1 MLTKR
6 NAKNIWA
13 KDDEPP
19 AAPPPPAFAESAFTL
34 EIIRCTFDK
43 EFSACVKQGR
53 KIPAALASNN
63 CSRTQALKYST
74 EVTRKEFPAAVK
86 NDRSLPPFTQ
96 HINLQTSDV
105 TRQDSITATS
115 F

>member
-1 MLTKR
+1 MY
-6 NAKNIWA
+6 
-13 KDDEPP
+13 P
-19 AAPPPPAFAESAFTL
+19 ASPPPPASVEYAFTL

-53 KIPAALASNN
+53 KIPTALASNN

-74 EVTRKEFPAAVK
+74 EVTRKESPAAVK

-96 HINLQTSDV
+96 HINLQIPRRYGTGQYNRNYIV
-105 TRQDSITATS
+105 YLEPKA
-115 F
+115 FL